1 MLRRRAALRYRARDR
16 GSGGS
21 LAAAARAE
29 DRPGRRARGARDV
42 LRLPR
47 RVGGGH
53 AARRHDALGS
63 GQGAPGRRDA
73 VLGARRPVLR
83 DRDAR
88 GGRRAPLGG
97 LSPRRRQARQSVP
110 DLRRAGRRRHGQ
122 AGGRDRGR
130 GLPRDAHRL
139 LAGGRFTSVREP
151 GPAVRERSGLASSG
165 PRVLLAARVKGREL
179 APRDRPLRRREDPL
193 PGRGRFHTL
202 KDAHLDE
209 PRDTAAARL
218 EPPALG
224 RRPREAHRRR
234 RVGRPRRARAHHA
247 APLGERCA
255 GWRHGQARRGP
266 RPPPPPRHRRSAAR
280 RRRRRDARQANGR

>member
-1 MLRRRAALRYRARDR
+1 MLRRRTALRHRARDR
-16 GSGGS
+16 GAGRS

-29 DRPGRRARGARDV
+29 DRPGRRACGARDV

-53 AARRHDALGS
+53 AARRHDALGL
-63 GQGAPGRRDA
+63 GQGAPGRGHA

-88 GGRRAPLGG
+88 GGRRAPLGR

-110 DLRRAGRRRHGQ
+110 DLRRAGRRWRRQ

-130 GLPRDAHRL
+130 GLPRHPHRL
-139 LAGGRFTSVREP
+139 LAGGRLTSLREP
-151 GPAVRERSGLASSG
+151 GPAVRKRSGLAGSG
-165 PRVLLAARVKGREL
+165 PRVLLAARFEGCEL

-193 PGRGRFHTL
+193 PGRGRFHTH

-209 PRDTAAARL
+209 PRDAAAAGL

-234 RVGRPRRARAHHA
+234 RVGRPWCPRAHHA

-266 RPPPPPRHRRSAAR
+266 
-280 RRRRRDARQANGR
+280 